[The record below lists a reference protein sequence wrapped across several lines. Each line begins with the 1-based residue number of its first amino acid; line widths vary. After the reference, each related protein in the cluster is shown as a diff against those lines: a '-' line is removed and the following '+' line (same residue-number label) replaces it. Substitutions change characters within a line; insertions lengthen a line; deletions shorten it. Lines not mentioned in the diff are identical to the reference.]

1 MRAKRL
7 FCIVLSLILCLT
19 LCTPALAEGDLLFV
33 AVNDSIPLTLTALPY
48 ESSSGIYVP
57 YTAFDAS
64 PGGVIPAYNAQAQT
78 FVLFTRQRRLVFDL
92 AEGTVTD
99 QDGNVKT
106 VSTTFRGGMLYV
118 PLVYCASFFSLKV
131 SLLQSTSGYP
141 ILRFTTGSEVY
152 DDSLF
157 VEKAESLI
165 QYRIDQMNTPEPS
178 QPQTPAQQEPD
189 KPEQPEPEQ
198 MPATVYLAF
207 TNAETMADN
216 AALLEKSNLRGTFF
230 LTAAELTADPALA
243 RRALCRRAH
252 SRCDGYR
259 RLRECLGFSS
269 RGERRALPRFEHENA
284 LCPAPGVAAG
294 WHHRFFCPHEPAG
307 AGFRRVCRS
316 ADECATAFDCLAGRR
331 ADALHARRRGREHRA
346 AARNDKA
353 FVKTDTK
360 CARLPAGA
368 LAFQVTR
375 ISI

>member
-7 FCIVLSLILCLT
+7 FCIVFSLILCLT

-92 AEGTVTD
+92 
-99 QDGNVKT
+99 
-106 VSTTFRGGMLYV
+106 RGGMLYV

-243 RRALCRRAH
+243 RRLYAAGHILGVTVTEDCENVSASLLEANDALCRALNTKTLFALLPAWQQ
-252 SRCDGYR
+252 DGITDFSVLTR
-259 RLRECLGFSS
+259 PQEPVSAEFAVQQTNAPQLLIVSQDAAQTLSTLAAAGANIELLRE
-269 RGERRALPRFEHENA
+269 
-284 LCPAPGVAAG
+284 
-294 WHHRFFCPHEPAG
+294 
-307 AGFRRVCRS
+307 
-316 ADECATAFDCLAGRR
+316 T
-331 ADALHARRRGREHRA
+331 
-346 AARNDKA
+346 
-353 FVKTDTK
+353 TK
-360 CARLPAGA
+360 L
-368 LAFQVTR
+368 
-375 ISI
+375 S

>member
-178 QPQTPAQQEPD
+178 RRRPSS
-189 KPEQPEPEQ
+189 
-198 MPATVYLAF
+198 
-207 TNAETMADN
+207 
-216 AALLEKSNLRGTFF
+216 KSRIS
-230 LTAAELTADPALA
+230 PSSKSPSP
-243 RRALCRRAH
+243 
-252 SRCDGYR
+252 SRCPPPSI
-259 RLRECLGFSS
+259 LLS
-269 RGERRALPRFEHENA
+269 RTRKRWQITPRFWKS
-284 LCPAPGVAAG
+284 PI
-294 WHHRFFCPHEPAG
+294 F
-307 AGFRRVCRS
+307 
-316 ADECATAFDCLAGRR
+316 
-331 ADALHARRRGREHRA
+331 
-346 AARNDKA
+346 AAR
-353 FVKTDTK
+353 F
-360 CARLPAGA
+360 
-368 LAFQVTR
+368 
-375 ISI
+375 S

>member
-7 FCIVLSLILCLT
+7 FCIVFSLILCLT

-189 KPEQPEPEQ
+189 KPEQPRSPSRCPPPSILLSRTQ
-198 MPATVYLAF
+198 
-207 TNAETMADN
+207 ETMADN

-243 RRALCRRAH
+243 RKLYAAGHILGVTVTEDCENVSASLLEANDALCRALNTKTLFALLPAWQQ
-252 SRCDGYR
+252 DGITDFSVLTSPQEPVSAEFAVQQTNVPQLLIVSQDAAQTLSTLAAAGANIEL
-259 RLRECLGFSS
+259 LRE
-269 RGERRALPRFEHENA
+269 
-284 LCPAPGVAAG
+284 
-294 WHHRFFCPHEPAG
+294 
-307 AGFRRVCRS
+307 
-316 ADECATAFDCLAGRR
+316 T
-331 ADALHARRRGREHRA
+331 
-346 AARNDKA
+346 
-353 FVKTDTK
+353 TK
-360 CARLPAGA
+360 L
-368 LAFQVTR
+368 
-375 ISI
+375 S

>member
-7 FCIVLSLILCLT
+7 FCILLSLILCLT

-165 QYRIDQMNTPEPS
+165 QYRIDQMNTAEPS
-178 QPQTPAQQEPD
+178 QPQNPAQTEPE
-189 KPEQPEPEQ
+189 KPSQPEQSEPEQP
-198 MPATVYLAF
+198 PATVYLAF

-216 AALLEKSNLRGTFF
+216 AALLEKSDLRGTFF

-243 RRALCRRAH
+243 RRLYAARHILGVTVTDDCENVSASLLEANDALCRALNTKTLFALLPAWQQEGITDFSVLTRPQEPVSAELAVQQT
-252 SRCDGYR
+252 SAPQLLIFSQNASQTLSTLAAAGANIEL
-259 RLRECLGFSS
+259 LRE
-269 RGERRALPRFEHENA
+269 
-284 LCPAPGVAAG
+284 
-294 WHHRFFCPHEPAG
+294 
-307 AGFRRVCRS
+307 
-316 ADECATAFDCLAGRR
+316 T
-331 ADALHARRRGREHRA
+331 
-346 AARNDKA
+346 
-353 FVKTDTK
+353 TK
-360 CARLPAGA
+360 L
-368 LAFQVTR
+368 
-375 ISI
+375 SW

>member
-131 SLLQSTSGYP
+131 SLLQSSSGYP

-165 QYRIDQMNTPEPS
+165 SYRIAQMNTPEPS
-178 QPQTPAQQEPD
+178 QPQAPAQQEPE
-189 KPEQPEPEQ
+189 KPAQSEQPEPEQ
-198 MPATVYLAF
+198 TPATVYLAF

-216 AALLEKSNLRGTFF
+216 AALLEKFDLRGTFF

-243 RRALCRRAH
+243 RRLYAAGHILGVTVTDDCENVSASLLEANDALCRALNTKTLFALLPAWQQEGITDFSILTRPQEPVSAEFAVQQA
-252 SRCDGYR
+252 SAPQLLIVSQDASQTLSTLTAAGANIEL
-259 RLRECLGFSS
+259 LRETA
-269 RGERRALPRFEHENA
+269 AL
-284 LCPAPGVAAG
+284 
-294 WHHRFFCPHEPAG
+294 
-307 AGFRRVCRS
+307 S
-316 ADECATAFDCLAGRR
+316 
-331 ADALHARRRGREHRA
+331 
-346 AARNDKA
+346 
-353 FVKTDTK
+353 
-360 CARLPAGA
+360 
-368 LAFQVTR
+368 
-375 ISI
+375 

>member
-7 FCIVLSLILCLT
+7 FCIVFSLILCLT

-99 QDGNVKT
+99 QD
-106 VSTTFRGGMLYV
+106 GMLYV

-243 RRALCRRAH
+243 RKLYAAGHILGVTVTEDCENVSASLLEANDALCRALNTKTLFALLPAWQQDDITDF
-252 SRCDGYR
+252 SVLTSPQEPVSAEFAVQQTNVPQLLIVSQDAAQTLSTLAAAGANIEL
-259 RLRECLGFSS
+259 LRE
-269 RGERRALPRFEHENA
+269 
-284 LCPAPGVAAG
+284 
-294 WHHRFFCPHEPAG
+294 
-307 AGFRRVCRS
+307 
-316 ADECATAFDCLAGRR
+316 T
-331 ADALHARRRGREHRA
+331 
-346 AARNDKA
+346 
-353 FVKTDTK
+353 TK
-360 CARLPAGA
+360 L
-368 LAFQVTR
+368 
-375 ISI
+375 S

>member
-141 ILRFTTGSEVY
+141 ILRFTTGSEV
-152 DDSLF
+152 
-157 VEKAESLI
+157 
-165 QYRIDQMNTPEPS
+165 T
-178 QPQTPAQQEPD
+178 
-189 KPEQPEPEQ
+189 
-198 MPATVYLAF
+198 
-207 TNAETMADN
+207 
-216 AALLEKSNLRGTFF
+216 
-230 LTAAELTADPALA
+230 TACSWKR
-243 RRALCRRAH
+243 RRA
-252 SRCDGYR
+252 
-259 RLRECLGFSS
+259 
-269 RGERRALPRFEHENA
+269 
-284 LCPAPGVAAG
+284 
-294 WHHRFFCPHEPAG
+294 
-307 AGFRRVCRS
+307 
-316 ADECATAFDCLAGRR
+316 
-331 ADALHARRRGREHRA
+331 
-346 AARNDKA
+346 
-353 FVKTDTK
+353 
-360 CARLPAGA
+360 
-368 LAFQVTR
+368 
-375 ISI
+375 

>member
-7 FCIVLSLILCLT
+7 FCIVFSLLLCLT
-19 LCTPALAEGDLLFV
+19 LCMPALAEGDLLFV

-189 KPEQPEPEQ
+189 KPEQPEQPEQ

-230 LTAAELTADPALA
+230 LTAAELTADPSLA
-243 RRALCRRAH
+243 RKLYAAGHILGVTVTEDCENVPASLLEANDALCRALNTKTLFALLPAWQQ
-252 SRCDGYR
+252 DGITDFSVLTR
-259 RLRECLGFSS
+259 PQEPVSAEFAVQQTNAPQLLIVSQDAAQTLSTLAAAGANIELLRE
-269 RGERRALPRFEHENA
+269 
-284 LCPAPGVAAG
+284 
-294 WHHRFFCPHEPAG
+294 
-307 AGFRRVCRS
+307 
-316 ADECATAFDCLAGRR
+316 T
-331 ADALHARRRGREHRA
+331 
-346 AARNDKA
+346 
-353 FVKTDTK
+353 TK
-360 CARLPAGA
+360 L
-368 LAFQVTR
+368 
-375 ISI
+375 S

>member
-7 FCIVLSLILCLT
+7 FCIVFSLILCLT

-216 AALLEKSNLRGTFF
+216 AALLDCENVSASLLEAN
-230 LTAAELTADPALA
+230 D
-243 RRALCRRAH
+243 ALCRALNTKTLFALLPAWQQ
-252 SRCDGYR
+252 DGITDFSVLTSPQEPVSAEFAVQQTNVPQLLIVSQDAAQTLSTLAAAGANIEL
-259 RLRECLGFSS
+259 LRE
-269 RGERRALPRFEHENA
+269 
-284 LCPAPGVAAG
+284 
-294 WHHRFFCPHEPAG
+294 
-307 AGFRRVCRS
+307 
-316 ADECATAFDCLAGRR
+316 T
-331 ADALHARRRGREHRA
+331 
-346 AARNDKA
+346 
-353 FVKTDTK
+353 TK
-360 CARLPAGA
+360 L
-368 LAFQVTR
+368 
-375 ISI
+375 S

>member
-178 QPQTPAQQEPD
+178 QPQTPA
-189 KPEQPEPEQ
+189 
-198 MPATVYLAF
+198 TVYLAF

-243 RRALCRRAH
+243 RRLYAAGHILGVTVTEDCENVSASLLEANDALCRALNTKTLFALLPAWQQ
-252 SRCDGYR
+252 DGITDFSVLTR
-259 RLRECLGFSS
+259 PQEPVSAEFAVQQTNAPQLLIVSQDAAQTLSTLAAAGANIELLRE
-269 RGERRALPRFEHENA
+269 
-284 LCPAPGVAAG
+284 
-294 WHHRFFCPHEPAG
+294 
-307 AGFRRVCRS
+307 
-316 ADECATAFDCLAGRR
+316 T
-331 ADALHARRRGREHRA
+331 
-346 AARNDKA
+346 
-353 FVKTDTK
+353 TK
-360 CARLPAGA
+360 L
-368 LAFQVTR
+368 
-375 ISI
+375 S

>member
-7 FCIVLSLILCLT
+7 FCIILSLILCLT

-165 QYRIDQMNTPEPS
+165 QYRIDQMPES
-178 QPQTPAQQEPD
+178 
-189 KPEQPEPEQ
+189 EQ

-216 AALLEKSNLRGTFF
+216 AALLEKSNLRGTCF

-243 RRALCRRAH
+243 RKLYAAGHILGVTVTEDCENVSASLLEANDALCRALNTKTLFALLPAWQQ
-252 SRCDGYR
+252 DGITDFSVLTSPQEPVSAEFAVQQTNAPQLLIVSQDAAQTLSTLAAAGANIEL
-259 RLRECLGFSS
+259 LRE
-269 RGERRALPRFEHENA
+269 
-284 LCPAPGVAAG
+284 
-294 WHHRFFCPHEPAG
+294 
-307 AGFRRVCRS
+307 
-316 ADECATAFDCLAGRR
+316 T
-331 ADALHARRRGREHRA
+331 
-346 AARNDKA
+346 
-353 FVKTDTK
+353 TK
-360 CARLPAGA
+360 L
-368 LAFQVTR
+368 
-375 ISI
+375 S